1 MMRVWPDLTELGPV
15 CHSPKEQVNRTNSCP
30 IGLRSWLV
38 LTQVEHQRVC
48 VCVCV
53 AETQHEVKR
62 SQKKLIAAH
71 VQSPADFSSC
81 GVNY

>member
-48 VCVCV
+48 VCVC
-53 AETQHEVKR
+53 
-62 SQKKLIAAH
+62 
-71 VQSPADFSSC
+71 
-81 GVNY
+81 G

>member
-1 MMRVWPDLTELGPV
+1 MSYWF
-15 CHSPKEQVNRTNSCP
+15 
-30 IGLRSWLV
+30 
-38 LTQVEHQRVC
+38 TQLASADTSGTSEG

-62 SQKKLIAAH
+62 SQKKLIAAR

>member
-30 IGLRSWLV
+30 IGLRSWNI
-38 LTQVEHQRVC
+38 RGC

-62 SQKKLIAAH
+62 SQKKLIAARI
-71 VQSPADFSSC
+71 QSPADFSSC

>member
-1 MMRVWPDLTELGPV
+1 MSYWFTQLASADTSGTSECVRACLYASVSV
-15 CHSPKEQVNRTNSCP
+15 C
-30 IGLRSWLV
+30 G
-38 LTQVEHQRVC
+38 
-48 VCVCV
+48 VCV

-62 SQKKLIAAH
+62 SQQKLIAAR